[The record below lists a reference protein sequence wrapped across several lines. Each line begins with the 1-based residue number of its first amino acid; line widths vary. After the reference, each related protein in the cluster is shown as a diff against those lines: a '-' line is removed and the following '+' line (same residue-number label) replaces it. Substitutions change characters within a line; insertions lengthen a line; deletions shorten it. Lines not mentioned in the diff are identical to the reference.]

1 MEAPSRR
8 TRPGAARGRAGLVG
22 TLAGCA
28 LLAPVA
34 LRAQAPAHAD
44 PQSAD
49 LLTVVDD
56 TERGELTIALG
67 PIDLPARAGH
77 DEVEQM
83 PVLEGTIPFDFSMYA
98 YRVETV
104 DADGAPVPQTVIH
117 HANLLEPDSRELFL
131 PIMRRIIAVGHETKP
146 QEVPK
151 QLAGVPFVGGRR
163 FLVLAMVHNPT
174 EQAYRGVSIRLVL
187 KYTRQKPAMSVYP
200 FHLDVMFPIGHKA
213 FDIPPGRSKLSWVGI
228 PAVEGRILGLGGHA
242 HRYAVRLT
250 LDNVSTG
257 DTIYG
262 VEPIRDEDGHI
273 EEVPAQLLMDVPAAV
288 LNPDHVYRVT
298 VWYDNPT
305 GRTILKDAMGS
316 VAGAYMPTGEV
327 SALEVDPEH
336 ALYLADYLEV
346 MRSTGH
352 HASHEGDGAL

>member
-1 MEAPSRR
+1 MTTARRR
-8 TRPGAARGRAGLVG
+8 TRSRAARGRAALSGI
-22 TLAGCA
+22 LAACA
-28 LLAPVA
+28 LLAPGA
-34 LRAQAPAHAD
+34 LRAQAGEHVH

-49 LLTVVDD
+49 LLTVADD
-56 TERGELTIALG
+56 AEQGELTLALG
-67 PIDLPARAGH
+67 PIDLPAGAGH

-83 PVLEGTIPFDFSMYA
+83 PVLEGTFPFDFSMYA
-98 YRVETV
+98 YRVEVV
-104 DADGAPVPQTVIH
+104 DEGGRPVPQTVIH

-174 EQAYRGVSIRLVL
+174 GQAYRGVSIRLVL
-187 KYTRQKPAMSVYP
+187 RYTRQKPAMSVYP

-257 DTIYG
+257 DTIYD
-262 VEPIRDEDGHI
+262 VEPIRDADGHI

-288 LNPDHVYRVT
+288 LNPEHVYRVT

-316 VAGAYMPTGEV
+316 VAGAYLPTGDLG
-327 SALEVDPEH
+327 SLEVDSEH

-352 HASHEGDGAL
+352 HASHEGGAP